1 MEYFFDNKSNKN
13 DDGCNNYPHNNKFHI
28 PVFWVNTFKTG
39 IVLDI
44 FKLALFFFSFLCTL
58 ASFYSRD
65 EPWITFPN
73 VE

>member
-1 MEYFFDNKSNKN
+1 MVATITPTITNSIFLFFS
-13 DDGCNNYPHNNKFHI
+13 
-28 PVFWVNTFKTG
+28 VNTFKTG

-65 EPWITFPN
+65 EP
-73 VE
+73 